1 MKKFIFAVLNIIYA
15 IVMLAY
21 AVTTVVFMFDASVSK
36 TGIGILICI
45 LLTLASIALAFFWF
59 YTKRIGS
66 NMIFLALWVLSIV
79 LLATQLIFAYIFSN
93 SGADY
98 YFVFLI
104 PLVIALIFQVAIFK
118 LYDVKSIKEFTNL
131 LLTLAYVAGGTAAVI
146 AILAKLNRFT
156 FLTEIA
162 IG

>member
-1 MKKFIFAVLNIIYA
+1 
-15 IVMLAY
+15 
-21 AVTTVVFMFDASVSK
+21 
-36 TGIGILICI
+36 
-45 LLTLASIALAFFWF
+45 
-59 YTKRIGS
+59 
-66 NMIFLALWVLSIV
+66 MIFLALWVLSIV

-146 AILAKLNRFT
+146 AILAKLNLFT